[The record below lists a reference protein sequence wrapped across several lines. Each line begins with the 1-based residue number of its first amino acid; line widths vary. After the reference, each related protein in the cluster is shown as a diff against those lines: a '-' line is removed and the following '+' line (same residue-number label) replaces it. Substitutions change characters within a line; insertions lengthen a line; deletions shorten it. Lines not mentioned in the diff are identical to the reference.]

1 MRILIADDDDIALE
15 LVERALTDWGHEVHT
30 ARDGRE
36 ALEIVCRES
45 IRMVISDWMMPAMDG
60 IELCE
65 QIRTAPVPGYVY
77 IILLTSR
84 HEKADI
90 IEGLSAGADDFIVKP
105 FDPTELRVRVRV
117 GERIVSLETQHV
129 AVFAMAKLAE
139 SRDPETGHHLERIRN
154 YARVL
159 AGELSVRGEFA
170 GEISQEYIETIYL
183 TSPLHDIGKVGIP
196 DCILLKPGRL
206 TDHEF
211 EIMKAHSVIGG
222 GTLAAAVDQ
231 YPGVEYLRM
240 ARDIALT
247 HHERFDGS
255 GYPRG
260 LRGEEIPLCGRIV
273 ALADVYDAL
282 TSKRVYKEAFA
293 HDVARN
299 IILEESGDQFDPN
312 VVKAFRRTESRFI
325 ETREQYAEVT
335 EIAA

>member
-159 AGELSVRGEFA
+159 AGELSV
-170 GEISQEYIETIYL
+170 
-183 TSPLHDIGKVGIP
+183 SPAIRTCRATRRSFP
-196 DCILLKPGRL
+196 
-206 TDHEF
+206 
-211 EIMKAHSVIGG
+211 
-222 GTLAAAVDQ
+222 
-231 YPGVEYLRM
+231 
-240 ARDIALT
+240 
-247 HHERFDGS
+247 
-255 GYPRG
+255 PRASCPG
-260 LRGEEIPLCGRIV
+260 LRAGLSARRGVSSLRNQTSSFWFSW
-273 ALADVYDAL
+273 DT
-282 TSKRVYKEAFA
+282 TSK
-293 HDVARN
+293 
-299 IILEESGDQFDPN
+299 GD
-312 VVKAFRRTESRFI
+312 
-325 ETREQYAEVT
+325 
-335 EIAA
+335 